1 MKNTNPVVWFEIYVD
16 NMTRAQQ
23 FYETVFQLK
32 LTELPNP
39 TSDPTQMLAFPADM
53 ENKNTISGTLVKTEG
68 FKAGGNSTMVYFFSE
83 DCSIEQA
90 RIEAAGGQVVQPKM
104 SLGEFGFMVHAHDTE
119 GNLIGIHSMA

>member
-16 NMTRAQQ
+16 DMSRAQK
-23 FYETVFQLK
+23 FYETVFQFK

-39 TSDPTQMLAFPADM
+39 TSDPMQMLAFPADM
-53 ENKNTISGTLVKTEG
+53 EDKNMISGTLVKMEG
-68 FKAGGNSTMVYFFSE
+68 FKAGGNSTMVYFYSA

-90 RIEAAGGQVVQPKM
+90 RVEAAGGEVVQPKM
-104 SLGEFGFMVHAHDTE
+104 SLGEFGFMVHALDTE